1 MSNYGVLAQRTALNF
16 VVLIIFGIATVL
28 FLHHK
33 INEVLLDLVELEERL
48 NNPTIN
54 PQDL

>member
-28 FLHHK
+28 FLQHK